1 MAMDGY
7 ARKMGL
13 HHMEVAFGRLK
24 GEGRKL
30 QGVLKQDQKTQA
42 LALALPLTK

>member
-1 MAMDGY
+1 MAMDDY

-30 QGVLKQDQKTQA
+30 QRVQQQDEKTPA
-42 LALALPLTK
+42 LAPAPPLTQ